1 MSEAQPPDRPP
12 PQVLVMA
19 KLSLVQGMEIP
30 AASAKGWASP
40 PTMAPK
46 RGLRSAETSE
56 ALWEF
61 QWEGPMDPLWD
72 LQWESPMAAAMD

>member
-1 MSEAQPPDRPP
+1 
-12 PQVLVMA
+12 MA

-40 PTMAPK
+40 PAMAPK

-56 ALWEF
+56 VRWER
-61 QWEGPMDPLWD
+61 QWEGPMEPPWEFP
-72 LQWESPMAAAMD
+72 WESPMAAAMD